1 MKKVLIIAYFPP
13 TPLPSPRI
21 MGLAKYLPEFGWE
34 PVILAASLPQKSDK
48 RFRVIET
55 PYRDAL
61 IFWKR
66 LFRLNPD
73 EDLRGGIKKRFG
85 ITAKKSFMDYLL
97 TLGGEIINYPDG
109 YRGWKPFAIKAG
121 DELLQQEEVLAMI
134 SSSAPI
140 TCHLIARELKIRYKI
155 PWVADL
161 RDLWAQNLNY
171 TYGPI
176 RKLFDRR
183 LELKTLSGADAMVTV
198 SQPWADKLS
207 LLHKGKTTYAI
218 TNGFDPETVNIPPA
232 SLTAK
237 VTITFTGSIYVGKQ
251 DTSKFFAALRD
262 LVSGGIINPNEVEVR
277 FYGPEEGWLDKEA
290 EEYGLSAMVKQY
302 GMVPRQVAQEKQRE
316 SQLLL
321 LLDWDDP
328 QERGIY
334 SGKVFEYL
342 AARRPILAT
351 GGSEDN
357 AVNRLLIETKAG
369 VHAPAVGDIKN
380 KLEELYWE
388 YKAQGKITFGG
399 NRTKINKYSYRE
411 MARKYSEVLEQLV
424 AE

>member
-1 MKKVLIIAYFPP
+1 M
-13 TPLPSPRI
+13 
-21 MGLAKYLPEFGWE
+21 
-34 PVILAASLPQKSDK
+34 
-48 RFRVIET
+48 
-55 PYRDAL
+55 
-61 IFWKR
+61 
-66 LFRLNPD
+66 
-73 EDLRGGIKKRFG
+73 
-85 ITAKKSFMDYLL
+85 
-97 TLGGEIINYPDG
+97 
-109 YRGWKPFAIKAG
+109 
-121 DELLQQEEVLAMI
+121 
-134 SSSAPI
+134 
-140 TCHLIARELKIRYKI
+140 
-155 PWVADL
+155 
-161 RDLWAQNLNY
+161 
-171 TYGPI
+171 
-176 RKLFDRR
+176 
-183 LELKTLSGADAMVTV
+183 
-198 SQPWADKLS
+198 
-207 LLHKGKTTYAI
+207 
-218 TNGFDPETVNIPPA
+218 
-232 SLTAK
+232 
-237 VTITFTGSIYVGKQ
+237 
-251 DTSKFFAALRD
+251 
-262 LVSGGIINPNEVEVR
+262 VSGGIINPNEVEVR

>member
-61 IFWKR
+61 SFWKK

-97 TLGGEIINYPDG
+97 TLGGEIVNYPDG

-121 DELLQQEEVLAMI
+121 GELLQQEEVQVII

-161 RDLWAQNLNY
+161 RDLWTQNHNY

-183 LELKTLSGADAMVTV
+183 LELKTLSSADDMVTV

-232 SLTAK
+232 NLTAK
-237 VTITFTGSIYVGKQ
+237 FTITYTGTIYSGQ
-251 DTSKFFAALRD
+251 HAPSKLFAALRD
-262 LVSGGIINPNEVEVR
+262 LISNGTMNPEEIEVR
-277 FYGPEEGWLDKEA
+277 FYGEETEWLDKEIKQ
-290 EEYGLSAMVKQY
+290 YGLSGIAKQY
-302 GMVPRQVAQEKQRE
+302 GVVPRDVAIRKQRE

-321 LLDWDDP
+321 RLKWEDQ
-328 QERGIY
+328 QEHGAY
-334 SGKVFEYL
+334 SGKIFEYL
-342 AARRPILAT
+342 ASKRPILAT
-351 GGSEDN
+351 GGSED
-357 AVNRLLIETKAG
+357 VVSELLNETKAG
-369 VHAPAVGDIKN
+369 ICAPTVVDIKN
-380 KLEELYWE
+380 TLRELYRE
-388 YKAQGKITFGG
+388 YKLRGEIAYTGEESKL
-399 NRTKINKYSYRE
+399 NKYNHRE
-411 MARKYSEVLEQLV
+411 MARRFSEILDHLRRG
-424 AE
+424 